1 MVDDP
6 ECLVRQ
12 EEARSRSGREHA
24 AQLRQQVQ
32 QHEEQRRQ
40 QASLKA
46 AEGAAHRLE
55 LGQEH
60 ALLEVSRPGRG
71 RGAAADVAGLRA
83 GGQMCGTAA
92 W

>member
-6 ECLVRQ
+6 VCLVGQ
-12 EEARSRSGREHA
+12 EEARSRSGRDHA

-46 AEGAAHRLE
+46 AEGAAHRLKLE
-55 LGQEH
+55 QEH
-60 ALLEVSRPGRG
+60 ALLEVGWPG
-71 RGAAADVAGLRA
+71 RA
-83 GGQMCGTAA
+83 GGLLLMWVG
-92 W
+92 